1 MSSTIALEVFR
12 YNPDTGDEPVF
23 QTYEVPCKKEWV
35 ILDALNY
42 IKDEIDSTLTY
53 RWSCRMGVCGS
64 CGMMINDKPVL
75 TCATFLTDFL
85 PGPIRVEPLDHFPV
99 IKDLTIEMTDFV
111 DKLKRVKP
119 WIIREEEKSLDE
131 GEYIQTPSQLADYKQ
146 YSMCINCMLCYAA
159 CPVYGLEPTFIG
171 PAAIA
176 LGQRYNFDSRDQG
189 SQEREKVIS
198 HEDGIWQCTFVGECS
213 AVCPKK
219 VDPAEAIQRYK
230 VASTNNWWKAFL
242 MPFGK
247 R

>member
-85 PGPIRVEPLDHFPV
+85 PGPIRR
-99 IKDLTIEMTDFV
+99 TQ
-111 DKLKRVKP
+111 
-119 WIIREEEKSLDE
+119 IR
-131 GEYIQTPSQLADYKQ
+131 
-146 YSMCINCMLCYAA
+146 
-159 CPVYGLEPTFIG
+159 F
-171 PAAIA
+171 
-176 LGQRYNFDSRDQG
+176 R
-189 SQEREKVIS
+189 
-198 HEDGIWQCTFVGECS
+198 
-213 AVCPKK
+213 
-219 VDPAEAIQRYK
+219 
-230 VASTNNWWKAFL
+230 
-242 MPFGK
+242 
-247 R
+247 